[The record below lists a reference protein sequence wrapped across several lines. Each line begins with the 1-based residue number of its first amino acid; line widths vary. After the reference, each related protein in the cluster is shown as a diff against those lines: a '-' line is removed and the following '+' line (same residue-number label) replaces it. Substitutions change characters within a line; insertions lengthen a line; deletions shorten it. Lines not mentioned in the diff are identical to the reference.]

1 MAYAKATADTDPVMH
16 VQGLAYSTPQI
27 SRTSAYPARMPNA
40 LDVVLSLGVI
50 VIAVAIGLMV
60 HKIRGDRLSPRT
72 SMIVSVVC
80 GAGLIVM
87 ILTDWPVESMSR
99 FWADHSVLA
108 GLLSSV
114 LLVGLVFLV
123 YEQAEHRHQEQLAAG
138 LSGAGAGGLVD
149 HLVDVE
155 TALALVTSPMSPADH
170 VPAWA
175 GWDAPGK
182 PLRWLRESREA
193 LDGGARDPRALI
205 PSAPALIDSNMAK
218 LVDQAIRRILAGM
231 RDWTPLVG
239 ASDEGTAALLILSQA
254 RSDLM
259 DVHEQI
265 LRGDA
270 DAVENVAEALMD
282 LRRRLRV
289 LTLCFEEW
297 SGAPTIRGDVLT
309 TMDPLPEGSADFG
322 AVGRSLGHRL
332 SQAETALTSA

>member
-1 MAYAKATADTDPVMH
+1 
-16 VQGLAYSTPQI
+16 
-27 SRTSAYPARMPNA
+27 MPNP
-40 LDVVLSLGVI
+40 LDAVLSVGVI
-50 VIAVAIGLMV
+50 AIAMAIGLMV
-60 HKIRGDRLSPRT
+60 HKIRGDHLSPRT
-72 SMIVSVVC
+72 SLIVSVAC

-87 ILTDWPVESMSR
+87 VLTDWPVESMSR

-155 TALALVTSPMSPADH
+155 AALALVTSPKSPGEL
-170 VPAWA
+170 VPAWT

-193 LDGGARDPRALI
+193 LDGGGRDPRTLSHAT
-205 PSAPALIDSNMAK
+205 PAFIDPDRAD

-239 ASDEGTAALLILSQA
+239 ASGEGTAALLILSQA

-265 LRGDA
+265 RRGDT
-270 DAVENVAEALMD
+270 DAVEDVAENLME

-289 LTLCFEEW
+289 LALCFEEW
-297 SGAPTIRGDVLT
+297 SGAPVIRREVLT
-309 TMDPLPEGSADFG
+309 TMDPLPEGPTDFG
-322 AVGRSLGHRL
+322 AVGNSLGHRI
-332 SQAETALTSA
+332 SQARTTLSAALPAERRQR